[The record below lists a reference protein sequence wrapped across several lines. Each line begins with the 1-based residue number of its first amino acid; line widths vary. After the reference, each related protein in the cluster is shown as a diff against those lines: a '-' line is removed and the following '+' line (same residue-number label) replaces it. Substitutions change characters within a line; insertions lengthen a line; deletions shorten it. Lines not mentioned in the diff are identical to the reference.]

1 MNLTIKLDRYLYKP
15 NYFVVILIK
24 HLEPK
29 KVKWVDKAILR
40 IEGAKPHLL
49 KKWKEIIKEYNRK
62 TSNEVFPGDIIFQEI
77 EFTTREQK
85 RIKTLILAE
94 KLQ

>member
-1 MNLTIKLDRYLYKP
+1 MNLTVEFREYLYNP
-15 NYFVVILIK
+15 NYFLVIIIK

-29 KVKWVDKAILR
+29 TVKWIEKDTLR

-49 KKWKEIIKEYNRK
+49 KKWEEIIKEYNKK
-62 TSNEVFPGDIIFQEI
+62 TSNEVSPSDVMFQEI